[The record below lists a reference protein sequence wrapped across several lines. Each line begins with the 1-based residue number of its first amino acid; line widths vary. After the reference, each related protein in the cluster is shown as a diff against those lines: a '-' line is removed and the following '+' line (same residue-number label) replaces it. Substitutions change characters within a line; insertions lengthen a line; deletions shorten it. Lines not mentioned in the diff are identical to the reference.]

1 MNGEQGMNSEQ
12 ADSRMDRY
20 RTLRAIGDLCNES
33 IDPKELAWLENL
45 LCSDHEAQTLYI
57 DYLAMHACLHAE
69 GASLQQTTE
78 ALPSGDSN
86 AESPREHELKP
97 LAVAKFR
104 FGRISGFFSSFRTH
118 PLILAASLVGI
129 ALFSSLLTYGV
140 VLVSTAT
147 TQVANQS
154 TEAETAVRPVVA
166 TITGTH
172 NCQWGD
178 TPGSSDSGSAL
189 GYGSELVVGQKLELR
204 QGLAELTFENGAT
217 ILLESPATFV
227 VNTAHEVNLSE
238 GRLAVV
244 VPQKSRSFRIHTRSL
259 NVFDVGTEFGL
270 YAKPSG
276 ATEVHVFNGL
286 VKADVLD
293 LSGRP
298 LRRLELSASEAASVN
313 AVSTTVYEFPANEA
327 AFVRN
332 MRPTFGPSDKL
343 LAYES
348 FDYPVGPLS
357 AQNGGYGWAGPWFD
371 IAADPSASPS
381 SNSVGAGSLTTK
393 GLLPLGNR
401 AAQTGQQNRIR
412 RSLATSVGGVFDAA
426 GLVENQDG
434 VRLVGRDGN
443 QVYLSF
449 LQKVS
454 KIDDEFYGVELHRG
468 DGNANRVLSIGNGAE
483 GTGYG
488 ATSIY
493 NLYGLDNFPSL
504 GNEETEANLFI
515 IKISFGID
523 NQDIV
528 EIYRNPASLKDE
540 KACHVDAL
548 LKGNFAFDRISLG
561 NFHGTK
567 IHEVD
572 EIRVGTHFLAVTGRW
587 GGERNRLLPRITYH
601 SNPPVPP
608 SRLVLGLAFPLRNV
622 R

>member
-1 MNGEQGMNSEQ
+1 MNNSR
-12 ADSRMDRY
+12 ARHRII
-20 RTLRAIGDLCNES
+20 RAIGDLCNET
-33 IDPKELAWLENL
+33 IDPKELTWFEDI
-45 LCSDHEAQTLYI
+45 LCSDPEAQNVYI
-57 DYLAMHACLHAE
+57 DYMAMHASLHAE
-69 GASLQQTTE
+69 GASLQQAIE
-78 ALPSGDSN
+78 ESVNEDSG
-86 AESPREHELKP
+86 AELASQREQAGE
-97 LAVAKFR
+97 R
-104 FGRISGFFSSFRTH
+104 FGVGRISSLFSSFRANSF
-118 PLILAASLVGI
+118 LLAASLVGI
-129 ALFSSLLTYGV
+129 ALLSSLLTYGI
-140 VLVSTAT
+140 VSFSSAT
-147 TQVANQS
+147 IQVASNS
-154 TEAETAVRPVVA
+154 GDAETSNQEAVA

-172 NCQWGD
+172 NCLWG
-178 TPGSSDSGSAL
+178 GSAELL
-189 GYGSELVVGQKLELR
+189 GYGSGLTVGQKLELR

-217 ILLESPATFV
+217 VLLESPATFIV
-227 VNTAHEVNLSE
+227 SAAHEANLQE

-270 YAKPSG
+270 YAKQSG

-293 LSGRP
+293 MSGHP
-298 LRRLELSASEAASVN
+298 LRRLELGASEAASVN

-332 MRPTFGPSDKL
+332 IRPTFGPSDKL

-348 FDYPVGPLS
+348 FDYPAGPLS

-371 IAADPSASPS
+371 IAADPSASPN
-381 SNSVGAGSLTTK
+381 SNSVATGSLTTK

-401 AAQTGQQNRIR
+401 AVQTGQQNRIR

-443 QVYLSF
+443 HIYISF
-449 LQKVS
+449 LQRVS
-454 KIDDEFYGVELHRG
+454 KVDDDFYGVEFHRG

-483 GTGYG
+483 GTSYG

-493 NLYGLDNFPSL
+493 NLYDFDNFPSL
-504 GNEETEANLFI
+504 GSEDTEANLFV

-540 KACHVDAL
+540 KACHVDAV
-548 LKGNFAFDRISLG
+548 LKGNFAFDRISMG

-567 IHEVD
+567 LHEVD

-587 GGERNRLLPRITYH
+587 GGERGNLLPRITYR
-601 SNPPVPP
+601 SNFRAKP
-608 SRLVLGLAFPLRNV
+608 SWLALGLAFAL
-622 R
+622 